1 MRVALIHMGFFYS
14 GGGERTVLSEAMELR
29 RRGFKVGVFA
39 PTVGSGCHPDIIK
52 TVQPRELA
60 GWLPSRLPYR
70 NYLGMLS
77 TSIFADEITEMFSGF
92 DCIVA
97 HSQPS
102 YWLASRVKRRHSVPY
117 VAFMHQANRFL
128 YPRDVDRAVGWGTNP
143 EMQLLDAMHKTFS
156 FIKRLDSSSVVNA
169 DGVLVNSEWIKA
181 QIEECYDVKARI
193 CYPGV
198 DVKQFKPSEKP
209 RDSSY
214 ILSTNRHFP
223 QKRLDWFIAT
233 VSGLAETSYN
243 VTGVITG
250 KETVYTE
257 TLKRIAEKMGVKGR
271 ISFVGD
277 TSSEELTRLY
287 GGASVYSYPS
297 PEEDFGLGPV
307 EAGACGCPSIVWDHA
322 GPREVVV
329 DGVTGYRAKP
339 YDLED
344 YVEKHARLLGDS
356 HLRDSMGEAARLRV
370 LEKFTWERHVDGLVK
385 AIEGVA

>member
-1 MRVALIHMGFFYS
+1 
-14 GGGERTVLSEAMELR
+14 
-29 RRGFKVGVFA
+29 
-39 PTVGSGCHPDIIK
+39 
-52 TVQPRELA
+52 
-60 GWLPSRLPYR
+60 
-70 NYLGMLS
+70 
-77 TSIFADEITEMFSGF
+77 
-92 DCIVA
+92 
-97 HSQPS
+97 
-102 YWLASRVKRRHSVPY
+102 VPY

-233 VSGLAETSYN
+233 VSGLAETSHN

-257 TLKRIAEKMGVKGR
+257 TLKRIAEKMGVKGTHQLR
-271 ISFVGD
+271 WLYFVIRTHATLRRRVSLLISLPGGG
-277 TSSEELTRLY
+277 LWTRTRR
-287 GGASVYSYPS
+287 GWRMRVPI
-297 PEEDFGLGPV
+297 DRLGPR
-307 EAGACGCPSIVWDHA
+307 G
-322 GPREVVV
+322 
-329 DGVTGYRAKP
+329 T
-339 YDLED
+339 
-344 YVEKHARLLGDS
+344 
-356 HLRDSMGEAARLRV
+356 
-370 LEKFTWERHVDGLVK
+370 T
-385 AIEGVA
+385 